1 MHVAEIEGQLR
12 EFVLTSFLT
21 DTPAEEFHNGDDL
34 FQLLDSL
41 QLLRMVMQLEV
52 LFGIK
57 VADHELAAEN
67 LGSIAKVAAFVVR
80 KRDLARQPS

>member
-1 MHVAEIEGQLR
+1 MHDAEIEGRLR
-12 EFVLTSFLT
+12 EYVLASFLSE
-21 DTPAEEFHNGDDL
+21 TPADEFRNSDDL
-34 FQLLDSL
+34 FQVLDSL
-41 QLLRMVMQLEV
+41 QLLRMVMQLEG

-80 KRDLARQPS
+80 KRDGGSTA